1 MISPE
6 IKQYYEE
13 RFSMMTTVGW
23 KDFLEDIYNLK
34 APLEDISTIKT
45 VDMLYFRQGQ
55 LDIIN
60 WVLGLRDISEQTY
73 EELSIEKNL

>member
-1 MISPE
+1 MTPE
-6 IKQYYEE
+6 IKDYYEE

-23 KDFLEDIYNLK
+23 KDFLEDINNLK
-34 APLEDISTIKT
+34 APLEDITTIKT

-73 EELSIEKNL
+73 EELNEENL

>member
-1 MISPE
+1 MAPE

-13 RFSMMTTVGW
+13 RFSTMASIGW
-23 KDFLEDIYNLK
+23 KDFLDDLTALK
-34 APLEDISTIKT
+34 APIEDISTIKT

-60 WVLGLRDISEQTY
+60 WVLGLREISEQTY
-73 EELSIEKNL
+73 EELNENNL

>member
-1 MISPE
+1 MAPE
-6 IKQYYEE
+6 ILNYYEE

-23 KDFLEDIYNLK
+23 KDFIEDINNLK
-34 APLEDISTIKT
+34 APLEDISTIKS

>member
-1 MISPE
+1 MTPA
-6 IKQYYEE
+6 IKEYYEE

-23 KDFLEDIYNLK
+23 KDFLEDINNLK
-34 APLEDISTIKT
+34 APLEDITTIKT

-55 LDIIN
+55 LDILN

-73 EELSIEKNL
+73 EELNGEDN

>member
-1 MISPE
+1 MTPE
-6 IKQYYEE
+6 IKDYYEE

-23 KDFLEDIYNLK
+23 KDFLEDVNNLK
-34 APLEDISTIKT
+34 APLEDITTIKS

-73 EELSIEKNL
+73 EELNEENL

>member
-1 MISPE
+1 MTPA
-6 IKQYYEE
+6 IKEYYEE

-23 KDFLEDIYNLK
+23 RDFLEDVNNLK
-34 APLEDISTIKT
+34 APLEDITTIKT

-55 LDIIN
+55 LDILN

-73 EELSIEKNL
+73 EELNEENL

>member
-1 MISPE
+1 MTPA
-6 IKQYYEE
+6 IKEYYEE

-23 KDFLEDIYNLK
+23 KDFLEDINNLK
-34 APLEDISTIKT
+34 APLEDITTIKT

-55 LDIIN
+55 LDILN

-73 EELSIEKNL
+73 EELNEENL

>member
-1 MISPE
+1 MTPE

-13 RFSMMTTVGW
+13 RFSTMATIGW
-23 KDFLEDIYNLK
+23 RDFLDDLKALK
-34 APLEDISTIKT
+34 APLEDISTIKS

-73 EELSIEKNL
+73 EELNEKNL

>member
-1 MISPE
+1 MTPE

-23 KDFLEDIYNLK
+23 KDFLEDVNNLK

-55 LDIIN
+55 LDILN

-73 EELSIEKNL
+73 EELSFEENL

>member
-1 MISPE
+1 MTPA
-6 IKQYYEE
+6 IKKYYEE

-23 KDFLEDIYNLK
+23 RDFLEDINNLK
-34 APLEDISTIKT
+34 APLEDITTIKT

-55 LDIIN
+55 LDILN

-73 EELSIEKNL
+73 EELNEENL

>member
-1 MISPE
+1 VAPE
-6 IKQYYEE
+6 IKKYYEE

-23 KDFLEDIYNLK
+23 RDFLEDINNLK
-34 APLEDISTIKT
+34 APLEDITTIKT

-55 LDIIN
+55 LDILN

-73 EELSIEKNL
+73 EELNEENL

>member
-23 KDFLEDIYNLK
+23 KDFLEDVNNLK

-55 LDIIN
+55 LDILN

-73 EELSIEKNL
+73 EELSFEENL

>member
-1 MISPE
+1 MAPE
-6 IKQYYEE
+6 IKKYYEE

-23 KDFLEDIYNLK
+23 KDFLEDINNLK
-34 APLEDISTIKT
+34 APLEDITTIKT

-55 LDIIN
+55 LDILN

-73 EELSIEKNL
+73 EELNEENL

>member
-1 MISPE
+1 MTPE

-23 KDFLEDIYNLK
+23 RDFLEDINNLK
-34 APLEDISTIKT
+34 APLEDVTTIKT

-55 LDIIN
+55 LDILN

-73 EELSIEKNL
+73 EELNEENL

>member
-1 MISPE
+1 MTPA
-6 IKQYYEE
+6 IKEYYEE

-23 KDFLEDIYNLK
+23 KDFLEDINNLK
-34 APLEDISTIKT
+34 APLEDITTIKT

-55 LDIIN
+55 LDILN

-73 EELSIEKNL
+73 EELSFEENL

>member
-6 IKQYYEE
+6 IKDYYEE

-23 KDFLEDIYNLK
+23 KDFLEDINNLK
-34 APLEDISTIKT
+34 APLEDITTIKT

-55 LDIIN
+55 LDILN

-73 EELSIEKNL
+73 EELNEENL

>member
-1 MISPE
+1 MTPE

-23 KDFLEDIYNLK
+23 KDFLEDINNLK
-34 APLEDISTIKT
+34 APLEDITTIKT

-73 EELSIEKNL
+73 EELNEENL

>member
-6 IKQYYEE
+6 IKDYYEE

-23 KDFLEDIYNLK
+23 KDFLEDINNLK
-34 APLEDISTIKT
+34 APLEDITTIKT

-55 LDIIN
+55 LDILN

-73 EELSIEKNL
+73 EELSFEENL

>member
-1 MISPE
+1 MTPE

-23 KDFLEDIYNLK
+23 KDFLEDINNLK
-34 APLEDISTIKT
+34 APLEDITTIKT

-55 LDIIN
+55 LDILN
-60 WVLGLRDISEQTY
+60 WVLGLHDISEQTY
-73 EELSIEKNL
+73 EELNGEDN

>member
-1 MISPE
+1 MTPE

-13 RFSMMTTVGW
+13 RFSMMTAVGW
-23 KDFLEDIYNLK
+23 RDFLEDINNLK
-34 APLEDISTIKT
+34 APLEDITTIKT

-55 LDIIN
+55 LDILN

-73 EELSIEKNL
+73 EELSFEENL

>member
-1 MISPE
+1 MTPE

-23 KDFLEDIYNLK
+23 RDFLEDINNLK
-34 APLEDISTIKT
+34 APLEDITTIKT

-55 LDIIN
+55 LDILN

-73 EELSIEKNL
+73 EELNEENL

>member
-1 MISPE
+1 MTPE
-6 IKQYYEE
+6 IKNYYEE

-23 KDFLEDIYNLK
+23 KDFLEDINNLK

-55 LDIIN
+55 LDILN

-73 EELSIEKNL
+73 EELNEENL

>member
-1 MISPE
+1 MTPA
-6 IKQYYEE
+6 IKEYYEE

-23 KDFLEDIYNLK
+23 KDFLEDINNLK
-34 APLEDISTIKT
+34 APLEDITTIKT

-73 EELSIEKNL
+73 EELNEENL